1 MGLLIKLSNGDTT
14 LKSLI
19 YGKDQLGGGDSGQP
33 FIQTPIGEPEQSGLA
48 SSDFIL
54 RGGITAPTHAAIDI
68 LRLSKFF
75 LTPGGLGF
83 IVKQNILSR
92 VAVETEVGGFLN
104 EGVYNP
110 LSTLAQAGVGFLGGH
125 LEKQGL
131 IPGIS
136 RKTYE
141 EAAVKNNRPRKNNF
155 KRKNFDNRLLDIW
168 WNKQYTKSHG
178 SILKYGGGP
187 GSLLGIG
194 KTRIHFARDGEG
206 DDLRTGINNSLY
218 SNSNTR
224 DRFMHGGSPRLPTE
238 VNYEGL
244 LGASLKDN
252 YGEYE
257 TPYNDKGDRKIYKN
271 LQIENQSNKT
281 GYNNPQYKKPKS
293 NTNFSGYKEGYFP
306 HPSTVDYKDLL
317 GASLYYGDYKSLYNP
332 KGYEVD
338 ITDLQIENQ
347 SNLTGKN
354 NPQYIKPNSNTN
366 FSGYKEG
373 YFPHPTTVD
382 YGDLLGASKKYN
394 DVGYKVPNDLNK
406 KNVDLNNLQITTHSN
421 LTGENNPQYTEP
433 KSNTNFSGY
442 KEAFFPH
449 KSTVDYSKLLGASNE
464 EGISSGSIAINDKGE
479 LQNNYGPHR
488 NNFTIGNDNRTEQDL
503 STYTYDSSLPL
514 SDNNRAKLSPNPY
527 QFGSNLKN
535 PTKLEDIRYVSPIN
549 QKLALNHRHQKSTLY
564 FDENLGQ
571 IQSLSTGSGE
581 IIGTY
586 SSEKT
591 LAAST
596 DPNIVGEE
604 NLLSGGVDGKKANS
618 LNQIGVVGY
627 LANLNK
633 NGGTWNG
640 VGGVKLFHNYD
651 RYGGR
656 GISFDFRQ
664 TNRDVRGFTEDRDQA
679 YDYITK
685 KSNYSNGT
693 LDRIYYNTS
702 ANKRT
707 SNSSVSAGGEFSD
720 IIPFRIDIIN
730 PADLS
735 TVKLNFRAYIDNL
748 SDNYDATW
756 TKQSYMGRAEAFHKY
771 TAFGRDISLGF
782 TVAAE
787 SETNLLAIHE
797 QLNTLVSSIAPTYT
811 SYGYMAG
818 NIHKVTIGNYIKE
831 QHGVISNINLEILSE
846 SPWSIDKTTD
856 SSRQLPYYLKVSVKF
871 TPIQTFRPEYKK
883 GVQFINQA

>member
-54 RGGITAPTHAAIDI
+54 RGGITAPTHAAVDI

-75 LTPGGLGF
+75 RTPGGLGF

-110 LSTLAQAGVGFLGGH
+110 LSTLVQAGVGFLGGH
-125 LEKQGL
+125 INKQGL

-141 EAAVKNNRPRKNNF
+141 EAAVKNNRPRRNNF

-194 KTRIHFARDGEG
+194 KTRIQFARDGEG

-238 VNYEGL
+238 VDYKDL
-244 LGASLKDN
+244 LGASLKDY

-257 TPYNDKGDRKIYKN
+257 TPHNDKGDRKIYKN
-271 LQIENQSNKT
+271 LQIEDQSNLTGYNNPRYQNGGTIRDIFLKGYEKALPHPSEIKYKDLLGASLKDYYGEYEVPEYLHKKNVDVNDLQIENQSNKT
-281 GYNNPQYKKPKS
+281 GKNNPQYTEPNS
-293 NTNFSGYKEGYFP
+293 NTYFSGYKEGYFP
-306 HPSTVDYKDLL
+306 HSTTVDYGDLL
-317 GASLYYGDYKSLYNP
+317 GASLYYGDYKSPYNP

-338 ITDLQIENQ
+338 VTDLQIKFH
-347 SNLTGKN
+347 SNLTGYN
-354 NPQYIKPNSNTN
+354 NPQYENTTTRPV
-366 FSGYKEG
+366 FLKGYKSAL
-373 YFPHPTTVD
+373 PHPSTVD
-382 YGDLLGASKKYN
+382 YRNLLGASKE
-394 DVGYKVPNDLNK
+394 YKVP
-406 KNVDLNNLQITTHSN
+406 
-421 LTGENNPQYTEP
+421 
-433 KSNTNFSGY
+433 
-442 KEAFFPH
+442 
-449 KSTVDYSKLLGASNE
+449 
-464 EGISSGSIAINDKGE
+464 SGSIAINDKGE
-479 LQNNYGPHR
+479 LQNYYGPHIPGSI
-488 NNFTIGNDNRTEQDL
+488 TIGNDTRFKDRL
-503 STYTYDSSLPL
+503 STYQVGDDLKNLTTITQTTYKSQILPIL
-514 SDNNRAKLSPNPY
+514 EERGRQLLQDTYFSPNTGQYGVVAKP
-527 QFGSNLKN
+527 N
-535 PTKLEDIRYVSPIN
+535 PTTPLDTYSSKNTLITDPSQIGTEKSGSQAGKPGTTDS
-549 QKLALNHRHQKSTLY
+549 QKST
-564 FDENLGQ
+564 Q
-571 IQSLSTGSGE
+571 
-581 IIGTY
+581 
-586 SSEKT
+586 
-591 LAAST
+591 
-596 DPNIVGEE
+596 
-604 NLLSGGVDGKKANS
+604 
-618 LNQIGVVGY
+618 LNGADIKGY
-627 LANLNK
+627 LGNLNK
-633 NGGTWNG
+633 NAG
-640 VGGVKLFHNYD
+640 LYD
-651 RYGGR
+651 VTSPKSQLDTTPNPNRVGGR
-656 GISFDFRQ
+656 GISYDFRQ
-664 TNRDVRGFTEDRDQA
+664 TDRKKRGFSDA
-679 YDYITK
+679 YDQPYDYTTPISDPKINGDWKYFDK
-685 KSNYSNGT
+685 KTPT
-693 LDRIYYNTS
+693 LDRIYYQLSKNS
-702 ANKRT
+702 DKRT
-707 SNSSVSAGGEFSD
+707 SRLSTSDKD

-735 TVKLNFRAYIDNL
+735 IVKLNFRAYIDNL

-787 SETNLLAIHE
+787 SQANLLAIHE
-797 QLNTLVSSIAPTYT
+797 QLNTLVSSLAPTYT

-856 SSRQLPYYLKVSVKF
+856 SSRKLPYYLKVSVKF
-871 TPIQTFRPEYKK
+871 TPIQTFRPEYN
-883 GVQFINQA
+883 GGQFINQA